1 MKMAAKTTETVKE
14 SGSGPGAQLE
24 GVMAFNN
31 TNVELF
37 TQACQAYAA
46 GVARLNGELLSFV
59 NARLNQ
65 DVDLGRAL
73 CKCDKWSEALSLQQD
88 WAQRASQEYLS
99 EGSKLMELASKVTQE
114 DWAPLYG
121 RVNQVLAEL
130 NEKKD

>member
-1 MKMAAKTTETVKE
+1 MAAKTTETVKA
-14 SGSGPGAQLE
+14 SGPGPGAQLE
-24 GVMAFNN
+24 GMMAFNS

-59 NARLNQ
+59 NARLSR

-73 CKCDKWSEALSLQQD
+73 CKCDTWTDALSVQQD
-88 WAQRASQEYLS
+88 WAQRATQEYLDES
-99 EGSKLMELASKVTQE
+99 SKLMKLASKVTQE

-121 RVNQVLAEL
+121 RVNQALAKLSEP
-130 NEKKD
+130 KD